1 VDVTAFSVLLVGSR
15 LNGVC
20 RYDSVCMA
28 KASPKKKSPSAA
40 TGNGRGSVSI
50 HDVAQAAKVSIAT
63 VSRVMNNPALVA
75 PKTAAR
81 VQEVIRQVGYVP
93 NPFAQGLMTHASRV
107 LGIALPDIHGEF
119 YSELLRGAD
128 AESRSLGYH
137 LLVSSEPRAGEPD
150 PRGLAFGLIDGLAVM
165 ITNPDA
171 ALVKLARESSLPTVV
186 LDTDLHQ
193 RGVDSVVVDNTPG
206 TREAVQ
212 HLLASIEPRNLFFV
226 GGPRENFDTQQRA
239 RAFGEALGAAGWQ
252 AKAEQV
258 AFGEY
263 TPEWGRA
270 WLLGHLGS
278 LRGAGESGVAE
289 KPRATIGIFAGNDE
303 IAIGVMQ
310 AADGAGIKVPDQL
323 RVVGFDDTR
332 LAQLVRPRLS
342 SVRVPMADVG
352 AAAVRMLVRRV
363 EDPKAEATCVHMP
376 TKLVVR
382 ESSGASV

>member
-1 VDVTAFSVLLVGSR
+1 VTT
-15 LNGVC
+15 
-20 RYDSVCMA
+20 
-28 KASPKKKSPSAA
+28 KAEE
-40 TGNGRGSVSI
+40 GRASVSI
-50 HDVAQAAKVSIAT
+50 HDVARAAKVSIAT
-63 VSRVMNNPALVA
+63 VSRVMNNPKLVA

-81 VQEVIRQVGYVP
+81 VQEVIKKIGYVP
-93 NPFAQGLMTHASRV
+93 NPFAQGLMTHESRV

-128 AESRSLGYH
+128 AQSRSMGYH
-137 LLVSSEPRAGEPD
+137 LLVSSEPRPGEPD
-150 PRGLAFGLIDGLAVM
+150 SRGLAFGLIDGLAVM

-206 TREAVQ
+206 TREGVE
-212 HLLASIEPRNLFFV
+212 HLLKSVEPKNLYFV
-226 GGPRENFDTQQRA
+226 GGPRENFDTQARA
-239 RAFGEALGAAGWQ
+239 RAFTAALGAAGWT
-252 AKAEQV
+252 ARPDQV
-258 AFGEY
+258 AFGDY
-263 TPEWGRA
+263 TPEWGRE
-270 WLLGHLGS
+270 WMLGRVNVES
-278 LRGAGESGVAE
+278 DAEAGTPMGV
-289 KPRATIGIFAGNDE
+289 FAANDE

-310 AADGAGIKVPDQL
+310 AADAAGIKVPDQL

-342 SVRVPMADVG
+342 TVRVPMAEVG
-352 AAAVRMLVRRV
+352 AAAVKLLVHRV

-382 ESSGASV
+382 ESSTGLPPGGGNL

>member
-1 VDVTAFSVLLVGSR
+1 MLWMPKATSKKRPTIKTESR
-15 LNGVC
+15 
-20 RYDSVCMA
+20 D
-28 KASPKKKSPSAA
+28 
-40 TGNGRGSVSI
+40 GRGSVSI
-50 HDVAQAAKVSIAT
+50 HDVALAAKVSIAT
-63 VSRVMNNPALVA
+63 VSRVMNNPGLVA
-75 PKTAAR
+75 AKTAAR
-81 VQEVIRQVGYVP
+81 VQEVIKRVGYVP
-93 NPFAQGLMTHASRV
+93 NPFAQGLMTNASRV

-171 ALVKLARESSLPTVV
+171 GLVKLARESSLPTVV

-193 RGVDSVVVDNTPG
+193 RGVDSVVVDNAPG
-206 TREAVQ
+206 TREAVE
-212 HLLASIEPRNLFFV
+212 HLLQSVEPRNLYFV

-239 RAFGEALGAAGWQ
+239 KAFAEALAAAQWS
-252 AKAEQV
+252 ARPEQV

-263 TPEWGRA
+263 TPEWGRS
-270 WLLGHLGS
+270 WLLAHLGGA
-278 LRGAGESGVAE
+278 RGADRAAGRESGSSEMGGGGTVGG
-289 KPRATIGIFAGNDE
+289 TLGVFAGNDE
-303 IAIGVMQ
+303 IAIGIIQ
-310 AADGAGIKVPDQL
+310 AADSAGIQVPHQL

-352 AAAVRMLVRRV
+352 AAAVRMLVRRM
-363 EDPKAEATCVHMP
+363 EEPKAEATCVHMP

-382 ESSGASV
+382 ESSQ